1 MPGGEIGHPTG
12 CGLSSKLIDWDGGII
27 MPTASLTLS
36 AQLSRRVEKLA
47 QAAGRTPESMLR
59 FVIRDGLDY
68 CEYAVKSI
76 NQGLADIEAGR
87 THSAQDVRGHFAK
100 RRTARSDKK
109 AA

>member
-1 MPGGEIGHPTG
+1 M
-12 CGLSSKLIDWDGGII
+12 L
-27 MPTASLTLS
+27 TASLALS

-68 CEYAVKSI
+68 CEYAVKSV
-76 NQGLADIEAGR
+76 NEGLADIEAGR
-87 THSAQDVRGHFAK
+87 THSAQEVREHFEK
-100 RRTARSDKK
+100 RRAARRVKK